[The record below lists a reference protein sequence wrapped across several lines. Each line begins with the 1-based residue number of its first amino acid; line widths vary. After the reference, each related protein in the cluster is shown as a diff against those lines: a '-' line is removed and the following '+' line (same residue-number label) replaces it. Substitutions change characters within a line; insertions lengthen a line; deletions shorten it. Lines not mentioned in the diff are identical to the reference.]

1 MGEAL
6 NIIDTAMRSGIF
18 QTFTRLLEG
27 SPLERELR
35 SGTSYTLFA
44 PTDIAFAYIP
54 AETLNQLLQAER
66 KGVLA
71 DVLSYHAVPGKIMLA
86 ELKDISSVKTIYGE
100 NLRVKTMPEFR
111 IEGARLL
118 QSNIEARNG
127 VIHAID
133 RLLVPATAAT
143 SASA

>member
-1 MGEAL
+1 MAEAL
-6 NIIDTAMRSGIF
+6 NIIDTAIRSGIF
-18 QTFTRLLEG
+18 QTFIRLLEG

-35 SGTSYTLFA
+35 CGTSYTLFA
-44 PTDIAFAYIP
+44 PADIAFAYIP

-71 DVLSYHAVPGKIMLA
+71 DVLSYHAVPGKIMMA
-86 ELKDISSVKTIYGE
+86 ELKGISSAKTIYGE
-100 NLRVKTMPEFR
+100 NLTVKTAPELR
-111 IEGARLL
+111 IEGARLF
-118 QSNIEARNG
+118 QTDIEARNG

-133 RLLVPATAAT
+133 RLLLPATAAT

>member
-1 MGEAL
+1 MAEAL
-6 NIIDTAMRSGIF
+6 NIIDTAIRSGIF

-27 SPLERELR
+27 SDLERELR
-35 SGTSYTLFA
+35 SGISYTLFA
-44 PTDIAFAYIP
+44 PADIAFAYIP

-66 KGVLA
+66 NGVLA
-71 DVLSYHAVPGKIMLA
+71 DVLSYHAVPGKIMMA
-86 ELKDISSVKTIYGE
+86 ELKDLASAKTLYGE
-100 NLRVKTMPEFR
+100 DLAIKNADELR

-118 QSNIEARNG
+118 QTDIKARNG

-133 RLLVPATAAT
+133 RLLLPVKEAT

>member
-1 MGEAL
+1 MTEAL
-6 NIIDTAMRSGIF
+6 NIIDKAIRSGIF
-18 QTFTRLLEG
+18 QTFTRLLEA
-27 SPLERELR
+27 SPLEQKLR

-44 PTDIAFAYIP
+44 PADIAFAYIP

-71 DVLSYHAVPGKIMLA
+71 DVLSYHAVAGRIMMA
-86 ELKDISSVKTIYGE
+86 ELKDLASVKTVYGE
-100 NLRVKTMPEFR
+100 HLIVKNAPELR

-118 QSNIEARNG
+118 HTDIEARNG

-133 RLLVPATAAT
+133 RLLLPATAAT